1 MDIDWQIYTETF
13 GQVLWAFPNPDF
25 GHAFGTFMR
34 ACSDPET
41 HRAFW
46 KAWEAFDVVSLLPS
60 ISVPTL
66 VVHNKNSRLIPFQV
80 GQRTAAAIPGARF
93 APIDDFTYAVV
104 AGLLERFVQETS
116 VASSAPHASS
126 GTAVILFADIVDSTA
141 LAEQLGNA
149 TFRERSRVLEQRV
162 REQVTAH
169 GGTPVEGRT
178 LGDGVLATFASAS
191 DAIAA
196 ALDCATAGEEVGLA
210 LHLGLHAG
218 DVMREGGNVHGQ
230 AVSIAS
236 RVSDLSAPNEVL
248 VSGTVR
254 DLARASAGVSF
265 EDRGERELKGVS
277 EPVRVYAVRGA

>member
-1 MDIDWQIYTETF
+1 VGGYFETPEIVDAIGDF
-13 GQVLWAFPNPDF
+13 LEVERSAAHAGPD
-25 GHAFGTFMR
+25 T
-34 ACSDPET
+34 P
-41 HRAFW
+41 
-46 KAWEAFDVVSLLPS
+46 
-60 ISVPTL
+60 
-66 VVHNKNSRLIPFQV
+66 
-80 GQRTAAAIPGARF
+80 
-93 APIDDFTYAVV
+93 
-104 AGLLERFVQETS
+104 
-116 VASSAPHASS
+116 S
-126 GTAVILFADIVDSTA
+126 GTAIILFADIVDSTA
-141 LAEQLGNA
+141 LSEQLGDA
-149 TFRERSRVLEQRV
+149 VFRERSRTLEERV
-162 REQVTAH
+162 RAQIVH
-169 GGTPVEGRT
+169 HRGTPVEGRT

-218 DVMREGGNVHGQ
+218 DVMRERGNVYGQ

-277 EPVRVYAVRGA
+277 EPVRVFCVKEQGTRNREQV